1 MTPTTAP
8 EIFERQAAE
17 YETSRRRLIPPFD
30 AFYGA
35 AVDAVRLA
43 TAHPKRILDLG
54 AGTGLLSRRIAAAY
68 ADAELVLTDGAPA
81 MLAEAEQVLGDRAS
95 YVVADL
101 AEEPP
106 AGPWCAV
113 VSALAIHHL
122 DDEGKRRLFARVFA
136 QLGAGG
142 VFVNAEQVLGPTPFF
157 AEANRAWHEAGAR
170 AAGSDDAEWAG
181 AEERM
186 SFDRCATVEAQ
197 LGWLREAGFE
207 ADCLFKDRRFAVLVG
222 RKPRPGS

>member
-1 MTPTTAP
+1 MTHAAD
-8 EIFERQAAE
+8 IFERQAAV
-17 YETSRRRLIPPFD
+17 YEAPRRRLIPPFD

-43 TAHPKRILDLG
+43 TATPKRVLDLG

-68 ADAELVLTDGAPA
+68 PGAELVLTDAAPS
-81 MLAEAEQVLGDRAS
+81 MLAEAESALGDRAR

-122 DDEGKRRLFARVFA
+122 ADDRKRTLFAQVFA

-142 VFVNAEQVLGPTPFF
+142 VFVDAEQVAGPSPFF
-157 AEANRAWHEAGAR
+157 DDLYRDWHEAGAR
-170 AAGSDDAEWAG
+170 TNGSDDAEWAG

-186 SFDRCATVEAQ
+186 AFDRCATVEAQ

-207 ADCLFKDRRFAVLVG
+207 ADCLFKDHRFAVLVG